1 MIKAQNS
8 KIAIFGTAGSFHY
21 LAAQKYYGKDA
32 DLLECYTFIQVAEAL
47 KKGTARYAVLAIE
60 NSLAGSI
67 LPNYNLINQYKLQ
80 IIGEQYL
87 KIELNLLALKG
98 VKMED
103 IEFVHSHPMALAQ
116 CTVFLNKYPHI
127 KIVEQGDTAS
137 CVKNIADNKLK
148 NTAAVANEFASK
160 LYHVPV
166 LFKGI
171 ENNQHNYTRF
181 LILTKADETV
191 KHPNKASI
199 CFRVKHKVG
208 SLAEVLNIL
217 VANGI
222 NLSKIQSVPVYGE
235 PSQYFFYLDLEW
247 EKDNYD
253 AFTKAMDLI
262 DKATNH
268 FSVLGEYV
276 KASLPKG

>member
-1 MIKAQNS
+1 MKNL
-8 KIAIFGTAGSFHY
+8 KVAIFGSAGSFHY

-32 DLLECYTFIQVAEAL
+32 NLLECTTFLKVAEAL
-47 KKGTARYAVLAIE
+47 KNGEAKYAVLAIE

-67 LPNYNLINQYKLQ
+67 LPNYNLINQYKLK

-98 VKMED
+98 VKIKD

-116 CTVFLNKYPHI
+116 CTVFLNQYPHI

-137 CVKNIADNKLK
+137 CVKNIADKQLK

-160 LYHVPV
+160 LYNVPI
-166 LFKGI
+166 LHKGI
-171 ENNQHNYTRF
+171 ENNKFNYTRF
-181 LILTKADETV
+181 LILTKAEETP
-191 KHPNKASI
+191 KNTDKASI
-199 CFRVKHKVG
+199 CFRLKHKVG
-208 SLAEVLNIL
+208 SLSDVLNIIKDEKL
-217 VANGI
+217 

-235 PSQYFFYLDLEW
+235 PSQYFFHLDVEW
-247 EKDNYD
+247 KKKDHD
-253 AFTKAMDLI
+253 HFKKAMTKI
-262 DKATNH
+262 NKETNH
-268 FSVLGEYV
+268 FAVLGEYV

>member
-1 MIKAQNS
+1 MKNP
-8 KIAIFGTAGSFHY
+8 KVAIFGSAGSFHY

-32 DLLECYTFIQVAEAL
+32 DLLECTTFMKVAEAL
-47 KKGTARYAVLAIE
+47 KNGDAKYAVLAIE

-67 LPNYNLINQYKLQ
+67 LPNYNLINQYKLK

-98 VKMED
+98 VKIKD

-148 NTAAVANEFASK
+148 NTAAVANEFSSK
-160 LYHVPV
+160 LYNVPI
-166 LFKGI
+166 LNKGI
-171 ENNQHNYTRF
+171 ENNKFNYTRF
-181 LILTKADETV
+181 LILSKAEET
-191 KHPNKASI
+191 PENTDKASI

-208 SLAEVLNIL
+208 ALAEVLNIL
-217 VANGI
+217 VANSI

-235 PSQYFFYLDLEW
+235 PNQYFFYLDVEW
-247 EKDNYD
+247 KKKDHEH
-253 AFTKAMDLI
+253 FKKAMAKI
-262 DKATNH
+262 NKETNH